1 MRQAVPWRE
10 ALAFA
15 AVSLALWP
23 VPVVGMVHAEGAAVL
38 AFAGFFIA
46 GGSVLG
52 ARSRGEAG
60 PGAIRQP
67 LAALVV
73 PLVLLSA
80 TVLWRPNCGYLQ
92 GLGLFAILVPPSVL
106 LGAGVGDV
114 LAAWRVRKAGAWLG
128 AIGLVLAVVPTVLVL
143 KGNPQL
149 FVYNPVFGGVL
160 GPLYDAEL
168 AIRPGLFAH
177 QAAVM
182 VGAVGLLAAARWRRG
197 AAMAGRV
204 ALLCSAVIAIVFG
217 FSSALGITQS
227 EAQVQRALSWERSDG
242 RVTLHADP
250 GSVPTARLA
259 ALLDEAAFRL
269 AAAEAA
275 LGVRVDDPIHVYL
288 YPDPETKAALLGSR
302 ETSVVPV
309 WLPTPQI
316 HLLEE
321 RADGDLGHEM
331 IHVVAREVGD
341 RWTGATWAI
350 GLVEGLAVA
359 LEAPE
364 GLPSPEQQT
373 AAALRLPPERGGLS
387 DPASAVV
394 GAMSPLGFWTGR
406 AGVSYTTTGAFVSW
420 LLQTH
425 GSAPVVAVYGGA
437 SWADA
442 FGVPLRTLAEQWADH
457 LRTVEPSA
465 EAFAYAEWRFS
476 LPSLFEV
483 RCPHHVPE
491 WDRLARTASDALED
505 GDLDEA
511 ARGYAAAAAASP
523 DSLTSLLA
531 LSRYAL
537 ATALGGQ
544 DVPGTPRAADY
555 LAADPEG
562 TLAQPRLLLAHAA
575 RLRGRPAGD
584 SAVVR
589 ALPPYA
595 LQSRAVYRQLAALE
609 PEALHHALRPAPDT
623 TDALRAAQAL
633 SRGGHGLPAA
643 LRFHEAGRPEEAW
656 IAMESALPWRG
667 ADSTDAATLDLLAA
681 RLAYAAGRLEAADSL
696 ASRSARF
703 YLTAGREA
711 PARLAFDLRE
721 RIAWRRRAGG

>member
-1 MRQAVPWRE
+1 MKRAAPWRE

-15 AVSLALWP
+15 AVALALWP
-23 VPVVGMVHAEGAAVL
+23 LPVVGMVHAEGAAVL
-38 AFAGFFIA
+38 AFAGFFIG
-46 GGSVLG
+46 GGSVLR
-52 ARSRGEAG
+52 ARRRGETG

-92 GLGLFAILVPPSVL
+92 GLGLFALLVPPSVL
-106 LGAGVGDV
+106 LGAGVGDG
-114 LAAWRVRKAGAWLG
+114 LAAWRVPRAGGWLG
-128 AIGLVLAVVPTVLVL
+128 AVGLVLAIVPTVLVL

-149 FVYNPVFGGVL
+149 FVYNPVYGGVL

-177 QAAVM
+177 QATVTVA
-182 VGAVGLLAAARWRRG
+182 AVGLLAAAQWRRG
-197 AAMAGRV
+197 VEGAGRV
-204 ALLCSAVIAIVFG
+204 ALGCGAVIATGIVF
-217 FSSALGITQS
+217 SASLGMTQS
-227 EAQVQRALSWERSDG
+227 EAHLRRALGWEWSDG
-242 RVTLHADP
+242 RVSLHAAP
-250 GSVPTARLA
+250 GSVPAARLA
-259 ALLDEAAFRL
+259 ALLDEATYRL
-269 AAAEAA
+269 ASAEAA
-275 LGVRVDDPIHVYL
+275 LGVRVDEPIHVYL
-288 YPDPETKAALLGSR
+288 YPDPETKAALIGSR

-331 IHVVAREVGD
+331 VHVVAREVGD

-359 LEAPE
+359 LEAPD
-364 GLPSPEQQT
+364 GVPSPEQQT
-373 AAALRLPPERGGLS
+373 AASLRLPPERGGLA
-387 DPASAVV
+387 DPAEAVV
-394 GAMSPLGFWTGR
+394 HAMSPLGFWTGR

-425 GSAPVVAVYGGA
+425 GAAPVVAVYGGA
-437 SWADA
+437 RWTDA
-442 FGVPLRTLAEQWADH
+442 FGVSLRTLAEQWAEH
-457 LRTVEPSA
+457 LRTIEPSA

-483 RCPHHVPE
+483 RCPHHVAE
-491 WDRLARTASDALED
+491 WDRLSRTASEALEQ

-511 ARGYAAAAAASP
+511 ARAFAASAAASP
-523 DSLTSLLA
+523 DSLTKLLA

-537 ATALGGQ
+537 ATALGGR
-544 DVPGTPRAADY
+544 DVPNTPRPADY
-555 LAADPEG
+555 LAADPDG
-562 TLAQPRLLLAHAA
+562 TLAQPRLLLAHAS
-575 RLRGRPAGD
+575 RLRGRPADD

-589 ALPPYA
+589 AFPPYA
-595 LQSRAVYRQLAALE
+595 LQPRAVYRQLAALE
-609 PEALHHALRPAPDT
+609 PEALHHALRPAPDS

-633 SRGGHGLPAA
+633 RRGGDGLPAA
-643 LRFHEAGRPEEAW
+643 LRFHEAGRPAEAW
-656 IAMESALPWRG
+656 AAMESALPWRG

-681 RLAYAAGRLEAADSL
+681 RLAYAAGHLGAADSL
-696 ASRSARF
+696 ASRAAR
-703 YLTAGREA
+703 YHLTTGREA
-711 PARLAFDLRE
+711 PARVAFDLRE